1 MWMCLLVA
9 LEAKVK
15 VSDRPMTQ
23 QGLGGMKTAAGGRGE
38 FKCLND
44 QACHI
49 EESKLDRCGKH
60 INIFISI
67 LFFILKIQ

>member
-1 MWMCLLVA
+1 MCLLVA

-38 FKCLND
+38 NKCFPTLYPQFKCLNNR
-44 QACHI
+44 HVT
-49 EESKLDRCGKH
+49 
-60 INIFISI
+60 
-67 LFFILKIQ
+67 LKSQN